1 VNPLAAAVAANE
13 STGSIGEQ
21 TVFWVCATLAVVGA
35 LGLVLSR
42 KAVHS
47 ALFMALT
54 MINLAV
60 LYAAN
65 SAPFLGLVQV
75 IVYTGAVMMLFL
87 FVLMIVGVDASDNFT
102 ETIKGQR
109 GWTALL
115 GAGFAV
121 LLIAGIV
128 DGMAETTTVGLEAA
142 NTAEGG
148 NAQGLAVLIFD
159 RYLLA
164 FQVVAALL
172 ITAALGALVLAHR
185 EHLKPRKS
193 QADLSRERFT
203 SGQHPGVLPNPGVM
217 SSTNAIG
224 NPALLPDGSPS
235 EESIPL
241 PLRPR
246 PTGEEPGADEVAGR
260 DEPSAIE
267 RGEE

>member
-1 VNPLAAAVAANE
+1 MTFPDVSPLALVAA
-13 STGSIGEQ
+13 STGE
-21 TVFWVCATLAVVGA
+21 TFTFWVCGGLAVFGA
-35 LGLVLSR
+35 LGLIVSR

-54 MINLAV
+54 MINLAI

-87 FVLMIVGVDASDNFT
+87 FVLMIVGVDASDTFT

-109 GWTALL
+109 GWAALL
-115 GAGFAV
+115 GIGFAA
-121 LLIAGIV
+121 LIIAGIV
-128 DGMAETTTVGLEAA
+128 NGMQETSAVGLAEA
-142 NTAEGG
+142 NEVYGG
-148 NAQGLAVLIFD
+148 NAQGLAHLIFD

-164 FQVVAALL
+164 FQTVAALL

-185 EHLKPRKS
+185 EHLRKRLS
-193 QADLSRERFT
+193 QKDLSRARFT
-203 SGQHPGVLPNPGVM
+203 SGMHPGVLPNPGVM

-224 NPALLPDGSPS
+224 NPALLPDGTPS

-241 PLRPR
+241 PLRSPAAQAEAAASGADQLELES
-246 PTGEEPGADEVAGR
+246 GEEN
-260 DEPSAIE
+260 
-267 RGEE
+267 